1 MAQLKFLS
9 MGFPGR
15 ESALWPGGDRSDGF
29 DPSDGLGSNSE
40 CSAEATTQTLP
51 GRTRGKV
58 DLERV
63 VSHSLVHVGIG
74 PTRRITQRERSILLS
89 RLI

>member
-15 ESALWPGGDRSDGF
+15 ESALGPGGDRCDGF
-29 DPSDGLGSNSE
+29 DPSDRLGSDSE
-40 CSAEATTQTLP
+40 CSTEATTQILP

-58 DLERV
+58 DLKEWF
-63 VSHSLVHVGIG
+63 HTALPMLG
-74 PTRRITQRERSILLS
+74 
-89 RLI
+89 